1 MRMMNEPGHI
11 DVEPPDHC
19 CERCGHSKPRLVFDH
34 ISERLLCET
43 CFELVQHQQAWNL
56 LREADIA

>member
-1 MRMMNEPGHI
+1 MIEPGHI

-19 CERCGHSKPRLVFDH
+19 CERCGHLRPRLIFDH
-34 ISERLLCET
+34 VSELLLCET
-43 CFELVQHQQAWNL
+43 CFEQVQRQQAWNL